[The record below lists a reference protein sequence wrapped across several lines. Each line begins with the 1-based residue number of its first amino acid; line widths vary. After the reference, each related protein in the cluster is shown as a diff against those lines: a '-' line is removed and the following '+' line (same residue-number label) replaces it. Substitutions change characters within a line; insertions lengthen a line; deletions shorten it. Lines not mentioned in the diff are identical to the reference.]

1 VPQMVKM
8 KGRLLIFCFFMLLFT
23 HLAYSLTINNV
34 LIGNPTIFNITNSS
48 TQLLVVYFPSE
59 YRFELLNLT
68 AFPCKTNVCS
78 NFTMIPIHCS
88 SQGCLFYG
96 CEGCDRPLPGRVYDH
111 YGYLY
116 PSGEFR
122 ELLSFRND
130 GAVSIF
136 WNRDYYLVLHP
147 FYCFS
152 MWCNLE
158 HFDSLLW
165 LSTIKDGQVKVK
177 KYGYLTGDFKNAS
190 SPLLAQKGYLYF
202 VRNLKNGALAIFNQ
216 NFTEAVI
223 LIDAVPVLKIT
234 SQFSLNS
241 SQLIYDSERV
251 YLLYNKILYAIE
263 PLKGYYHF
271 PEDFRKVASFS
282 GNFTLIEAYK
292 GRLFLVSIN
301 GTYLYDAKNA
311 SLNTVVSPKAQMS
324 EFHNGEALLFA
335 NGTLYEVS
343 DSIVQVGKMNLKNF
357 NASEFHKLFYITLD
371 CRKEYFKENTN
382 VLWSPKGWLIY
393 NGSSLYFFNGTLR
406 QVLNDALWIRWIGWD
421 GREWI
426 LASDRI
432 ILKFDGQRIENLTP
446 EIVAFLEATT
456 FNNSK
461 ESVRLP
467 PTVENRRDNSALIP
481 INKVVVT
488 IIIGIAAL
496 IVLILLR
503 NR

>member
-1 VPQMVKM
+1 MRKKP
-8 KGRLLIFCFFMLLFT
+8 LISCFLMLLFT
-23 HLAYSLTINNV
+23 HLAYSLTINNA

-48 TQLLVVYFPSE
+48 TQLLVVYSPSE
-59 YRFELLNLT
+59 DRFELLNLT

-78 NFTMIPIHCS
+78 NFTMNPIHCS
-88 SQGCLFYG
+88 PQGCLFYG

-177 KYGYLTGDFKNAS
+177 KYGYLTGDFRNVS
-190 SPLLAQKGYLYF
+190 SPLLAQKGYMYF

-223 LIDAVPVLKIT
+223 LIDAVPMLKII
-234 SQFSLNS
+234 SSFSLND
-241 SQLIYDSERV
+241 SQLIYDSENI
-251 YLLYNKILYAIE
+251 YLLYDGTLYTIE
-263 PLKGYYHF
+263 PSKGYYHF
-271 PEDFRKVASFS
+271 PGNLRKVTEFRR
-282 GNFTLIEAYK
+282 NFTIIGAYNE
-292 GRLFLVSIN
+292 RFFLVNDS
-301 GTYLYDAKNA
+301 GTYRYDTKNKKLEIIVK
-311 SLNTVVSPKAQMS
+311 SKAQMS
-324 EFHNGEALLFA
+324 EFHEGKALLFA

-343 DSIVQVGKMNLKNF
+343 DNIVRAGKINLKNF

-371 CRKEYFKENTN
+371 CRREQFEEDSNIF
-382 VLWSPKGWLIY
+382 WSPKGWLLY
-393 NGSSLYFFNGTLR
+393 NSSSLYFFNDTLKK
-406 QVLNDALWIRWIGWD
+406 VLDNASWIKWIGWN
-421 GREWI
+421 GKEWI
-426 LASDRI
+426 LADSEI
-432 ILKFDGQRIENLTP
+432 VLKFDGQRIENLTP
-446 EIVAFLEATT
+446 KLKEFLEANKTNTT
-456 FNNSK
+456 ILTPLPSSSVEVSNSNDK
-461 ESVRLP
+461 L
-467 PTVENRRDNSALIP
+467 
-481 INKVVVT
+481 
-488 IIIGIAAL
+488 AA
-496 IVLILLR
+496 IVLILVFILIGFYLMR
-503 NR
+503 GE